1 MERNIDKLCLAIL
14 AKPITAS
21 LPPPTTADVEAIFAQ
36 IYKNAPQPE
45 EISFFPPDFI
55 LQFRRKKDYDTI
67 LNYKFLTDNNHTFS
81 LSRWSDDGRC
91 FTEHW
96 LIPLTIEIHGIPPYM
111 FDVSSLGALLDPH
124 CDIESYT
131 MNKKT
136 GICTVEAYAAG
147 IHSIPPT
154 GFISYSTRNGLATSV
169 HSYPVTLKTKFSPK
183 VTQLGFDWI
192 GEKYDE
198 VHSKPV
204 SPPYKG
210 TLPFTKSFFHL
221 FLLHLH
227 AYYSRYC
234 SILRPFFL
242 QIMKKI
248 LTRRC

>member
-1 MERNIDKLCLAIL
+1 MSKQYLLRSTKMHHNQKKSHSSHQI
-14 AKPITAS
+14 S
-21 LPPPTTADVEAIFAQ
+21 SYNFA
-36 IYKNAPQPE
+36 E
-45 EISFFPPDFI
+45 
-55 LQFRRKKDYDTI
+55 KKDYDTI

-81 LSRWSDDGRC
+81 LSRWSNDGRC

-136 GICTVEAYAAG
+136 GTCTVEAYAAG
-147 IHSIPPT
+147 IHCIPPT
-154 GFISYSTRNGLATSV
+154 GFISYTTRNGLATSV

-204 SPPYKG
+204 SPPYKDNEENIDSEMLREADKEIFEG
-210 TLPFTKSFFHL
+210 ESSDYDDPND
-221 FLLHLH
+221 
-227 AYYSRYC
+227 AYYYPDSDRE
-234 SILRPFFL
+234 P
-242 QIMKKI
+242 KNW
-248 LTRRC
+248 